1 MILQYTFS
9 VASIKIISDMFESW
23 PTSAVNEQM
32 VILHQKTWHDQ
43 FYKNCSLYKCQ
54 KEIALELV

>member
-1 MILQYTFS
+1 M
-9 VASIKIISDMFESW
+9 AIKIISDMFESW